1 MTITAKMA
9 DGTTLEFPDGTDT
22 SVIQRTVKRLIAENA
37 ATDKIDVRMPD
48 GTIVKGV
55 PSGTT
60 KAELAQKLRK
70 SGMSVPA
77 DWLAAEKPKAAM
89 PEPSG
94 WDQALSALKKGTGD
108 VITGVGAL
116 PTMIADAPGH
126 LVNAGAAA
134 LGSNFRVPSF
144 AQGQQEVLQR
154 YGMASD
160 PGFGRVLRQG
170 LAGLAGGL
178 PVGGV
183 MAGAGGVVGNVGR
196 AMAAQPIQQAIGT
209 GVGGLTGEALRQIG
223 APPLVQMG
231 GSMLAGGAAGIP
243 RASDAARR
251 LAERGVQMTPG
262 QLLGGGANTVEQ
274 ALTSMPVVG
283 GFIGNARGQG
293 VTTFNQAV
301 LQRALDAVG
310 AKMPKGLNAEQQLNH
325 TRETL
330 GANYDR
336 ILGGMKGDL
345 HAKPAA
351 GTAVPGQIPPPP
363 APSLFDELSAL
374 KTMGKNL
381 PAQQSKDLDRIVD
394 NEILGKFTKGG
405 RASGETL
412 QDINRVLESE
422 IADFS
427 KSQDPYHQKL
437 GQALKE
443 AHAAMRR
450 MIARENPDQAKR
462 LDAIDAGYATFKQ
475 AQAGASRGKDGSYTA
490 NQFESALKAK
500 DRSKDRRAYTEGT
513 LPNQGL
519 SKDAREVLSNTLP
532 NSGTADRQALMSF
545 LIGAGGGGA
554 WLGGPN
560 VGLAGA
566 AAGLAVP
573 SMYHPAT
580 LRALQ
585 AAMLNGT
592 SRDTRLLNMLNTGAV
607 QLQQPPQ

>member
-1 MTITAKMA
+1 M
-9 DGTTLEFPDGTDT
+9 
-22 SVIQRTVKRLIAENA
+22 
-37 ATDKIDVRMPD
+37 DVRMPD
-48 GTIVKGV
+48 GTIIKGV
-55 PSGTT
+55 PDGTT
-60 KAELAQKLRK
+60 KAELAQKLQK
-70 SGMSVPA
+70 SGMAVPA
-77 DWLAAEKPKAAM
+77 DWLAAEKPKAAA
-89 PEPSG
+89 PEQST
-94 WDQALSALKKGTGD
+94 WDRGVQALKTGAGDTVRGLTSLPMMLNDAPIHALNLGRQALGYQPVQTGAQVMD
-108 VITGVGAL
+108 KYLPAPGQGFGGAL
-116 PTMIADAPGH
+116 NRG
-126 LVNAGAAA
+126 LGGVAGGMGIGGALSGIPAAA
-134 LGSNFRVPSF
+134 
-144 AQGQQEVLQR
+144 
-154 YGMASD
+154 
-160 PGFGRVLRQG
+160 G
-170 LAGLAGGL
+170 LS
-178 PVGGV
+178 
-183 MAGAGGVVGNVGR
+183 GALT
-196 AMAAQPIQQAIGT
+196 AQPIQQAVGT
-209 GVGGLTGEALRQIG
+209 GVGALAGEGLRQAG
-223 APPLVQMG
+223 APGWAQMG
-231 GSMLAGGAAGIP
+231 GAMLAGGAAGMP
-243 RASDAARR
+243 RPSDAARR

-427 KSQDPYHQKL
+427 KSQDQYHQKL

-490 NQFESALKAK
+490 NQFEAALKAK